1 MQSGRERPDV
11 SLEPHLFSGVRSAPT
26 PPGGRSDTRAGAQ
39 PAGLEPRHL
48 GAELLRG
55 VPLVDDVLR
64 N

>member
-1 MQSGRERPDV
+1 MSHWSPTFSQVFVLHLPRPGAARTAGR
-11 SLEPHLFSGVRSAPT
+11 
-26 PPGGRSDTRAGAQ
+26 PPRAGAQ
-39 PAGLEPRHL
+39 PVGLEPRHL